1 MKSYS
6 ALVQV
11 NGWLYIKHGFFPNK
25 ESFIRG
31 LRYKEYQVNP
41 KYVKESRL
49 FDYILLNCVHNDK
62 IWKLR
67 SIPKEEAQE

>member
-6 ALVQV
+6 ALVQA
-11 NGWLYIKHGFFPNK
+11 NGWLYIKHGFSQNK
-25 ESFIRG
+25 ETFIRG

-49 FDYILLNCVHNDK
+49 FDYIFLNYVHNDK

-67 SIPKEEAQE
+67 SIPKEEVQE